1 MYKQRLKKTKR
12 IEILTAALFSLF
24 VNCVYGL
31 STDSQQDIQ
40 IEADMAEMD
49 DVSKITIYR
58 GNVIVTQGSIKMTG
72 DTMTVY
78 FDKNNDMELVIINGT
93 PATYRQ
99 LPDNGGKVFDE
110 AEALQMEYYALKNYV
125 ILIDQALVT
134 QEGLKFSGKRIEYDT
149 VLSKV
154 KAEGQPNTKAEKKEN
169 DNKQIKDGRVKIIIK
184 KKTQE

>member
-1 MYKQRLKKTKR
+1 MYKQRLKKPKK
-12 IEILTAALFSLF
+12 IEIVIAAFFLLL
-24 VNCVYGL
+24 VNCVFQK
-31 STDSQQDIQ
+31 SFRQIAIQ
-40 IEADMAEMD
+40 PIEIEADTAEMD

-72 DTMTVY
+72 HTMTVH
-78 FDKNNDMELVIINGT
+78 FDKNNDMELVIMNGT

-99 LPDNGGKVFDE
+99 LPDDGKVFDE

-125 ILIDQALVT
+125 ILIDRALVT

-149 VLSKV
+149 ILSKV
-154 KAEGQPNTKAEKKEN
+154 KAEGRPNTADKKEEN
-169 DNKQIKDGRVKIIIK
+169 GNKQIKVRVKIIIK

>member
-1 MYKQRLKKTKR
+1 MYKQRLKKSKK
-12 IEILTAALFSLF
+12 IEIVIAAFFLLL

-31 STDSQQDIQ
+31 STDSQQDIE
-40 IEADMAEMD
+40 IEADTAEMD

-72 DTMTVY
+72 HTMTVH
-78 FDKNNDMELVIINGT
+78 FDKNNDMELVIMNGT

-99 LPDNGGKVFDE
+99 LPDDGKVFDE

-125 ILIDQALVT
+125 ILIDRALVT

-149 VLSKV
+149 ILSKV
-154 KAEGQPNTKAEKKEN
+154 KAEGRPNTADKKEEN
-169 DNKQIKDGRVKIIIK
+169 GNKQIKDGRVKIIIK

>member
-1 MYKQRLKKTKR
+1 MYKQRLKKSKK
-12 IEILTAALFSLF
+12 IEIVIAAFFLLL
-24 VNCVYGL
+24 VNYVYGL
-31 STDSQQDIQ
+31 STDSQQDIE
-40 IEADMAEMD
+40 IEADTAEMD

-72 DTMTVY
+72 HTMTVH
-78 FDKNNDMELVIINGT
+78 FDKNNDMELVIMNGT

-99 LPDNGGKVFDE
+99 LPDDGKVFDE

-125 ILIDQALVT
+125 ILIDRALVT

-149 VLSKV
+149 ILSKV
-154 KAEGQPNTKAEKKEN
+154 KAEGRPNTADKKEEN
-169 DNKQIKDGRVKIIIK
+169 GNKQIKDGRVKIIIK